1 MANERPAESR
11 WLYNQPTNGVVENWY
26 RRNEERIRAGWI
38 DPKILDGAF
47 ILASTAEEMDG
58 TSNFRYSKD
67 QIVTTKTGPEKP
79 ARGSELWDRWQAY
92 EDKMKESGE
101 RDGQKF
107 SVHSFTPFLTD
118 RELRIEMSDYSW
130 FRMQSLNNEV
140 GRGLPESLRD
150 GILPTRRKEGYI
162 FEGDSP
168 NNACIQGILITRDN
182 HIILTTRALQA
193 DYYQGTVS
201 PSFEEQMDRAK
212 DADPIATFLRAVS
225 YSPKL
230 KLRGEEL
237 RLTVQED
244 KVRLISIVQ
253 EPAFNAVGFVVIGQC
268 EEEAAEIDE
277 TRLGVDRAEFDP
289 SKPIWTLPLK
299 DPTQLIND
307 CFDLRYRWHGVG
319 RHRAFEAVASVLGYD
334 EAADRFYRTYQLSY
348 I

>member
-11 WLYNQPTNGVVENWY
+11 WLYNQPTTGGVENWY
-26 RRNEERIRAGWI
+26 KRNEEKIRTGWI

-58 TSNFRYSKD
+58 TPNFRYSKS
-67 QIVTTKTGPEKP
+67 QIVMTKNGPEKP
-79 ARGSELWDRWQAY
+79 PRGSELWERWQAY
-92 EDKMKESGE
+92 EERMRDSGE

-107 SVHSFTPFLTD
+107 SVHSFTSFLTD
-118 RELRIEMSDYSW
+118 RELRIDMSDYSW

-140 GRGLPESLRD
+140 GRSLPESLRD
-150 GILPTRRKEGYI
+150 GILPVSRKEGNI
-162 FEGDSP
+162 FEGDLP
-168 NNACIQGILITRDN
+168 NNAVIQGIIKTRDDDLV
-182 HIILTTRALQA
+182 LTTRALTA

-212 DADPIATFLRAVS
+212 DNNPIDTFLRGVS

-230 KLRGEEL
+230 KLRGEEI
-237 RLTVQED
+237 RLTIQED
-244 KVRLISIVQ
+244 KVRLVSIVL

-299 DPTQLIND
+299 DPSQLIKD

-334 EAADRFYRTYQLSY
+334 EAADRFYRAYQAAR
-348 I
+348 

>member
-1 MANERPAESR
+1 MANERPAESK
-11 WLYNQPTNGVVENWY
+11 WLYNQPTPGLVENWY
-26 RRNEERIRAGWI
+26 RRNENRIRREWI

-47 ILASTAEEMDG
+47 VLASTAEEMDG
-58 TSNFRYSKD
+58 TPSFRYSKGL
-67 QIVTTKTGPEKP
+67 IVMTQTGPEKP
-79 ARGSELWDRWQAY
+79 IRDSELWKSWQAY
-92 EDKMKESGE
+92 EGRMRESGE

-107 SVHSFTPFLTD
+107 SIHSFTPFLTD

-140 GRGLPESLRD
+140 GKSLPESLRD
-150 GILPTRRKEGYI
+150 GILPVSRREGYV
-162 FEGDSP
+162 FAGDFP
-168 NNACIQGILITRDN
+168 NNAVVHGIIKTRDN
-182 HIILTTRALQA
+182 HVVLTTRALTA

-212 DADPIATFLRAVS
+212 DNDPIETFLRAVA

-244 KVRLISIVQ
+244 KVRLVSIVQ

-289 SKPIWTLPLK
+289 SRPIWTLPLE
-299 DPTQLIND
+299 DDTQFVKD
-307 CFDLRYRWHGVG
+307 CFDWRYRWHGVG
-319 RHRAFEAVASVLGYD
+319 RHRAFEAVASVVGYD
-334 EAADRFYRTYQLSY
+334 EAADRFYRAYQAAS
-348 I
+348 